1 MNSQISFTEEQS
13 MLLDTAMDFCSKN
26 SPINLVRSRTEEAQS
41 LPSDLWLSIVELGW
55 TGITVPESHGGLGL
69 SVADLVPVVEAMG
82 RNLMASPLVWS
93 AISANTLQLAG
104 SEAQKSAWL
113 SKIANGAIAT
123 MALIEPGGS
132 WQLSEPLCTGT
143 LKENTIS

>member
-26 SPINLVRSRTEEAQS
+26 SPINLVRSRTQEAQS
-41 LPSDLWLSIVELGW
+41 LPSDLWSSIVELGW

-104 SEAQKSAWL
+104 SEAQKSA
-113 SKIANGAIAT
+113 
-123 MALIEPGGS
+123 
-132 WQLSEPLCTGT
+132 
-143 LKENTIS
+143 

>member
-123 MALIEPGGS
+123 MALIEPGR
-132 WQLSEPLCTGT
+132 QLAAFRTT
-143 LKENTIS
+143 LYRHAEGKYY

>member
-1 MNSQISFTEEQS
+1 MPQISGTGGEEGTTMNSQISFTEEQS

-104 SEAQKSAWL
+104 VRSRSRHGFQRLQTVPSQPW
-113 SKIANGAIAT
+113 
-123 MALIEPGGS
+123 P
-132 WQLSEPLCTGT
+132 
-143 LKENTIS
+143 